1 MCRGSRAPSSKWRL
15 GPDPGRCSP
24 ASAGVAH
31 AFAGRP
37 TRPDRML
44 GAAARVL
51 HARPWCRLSRM
62 PLVLE
67 LASSDPRCTPR
78 RSTSV
83 HHRTKPRTT
92 TAKLIPMGADERR
105 ARSRMD
111 EKHLS
116 ESTKPSTSDD
126 DGPWHQH
133 QNVTRRAA
141 LVPKRD
147 CQSRSSKVP
156 CFIERLADLLT
167 PWKSGG
173 RRGSR

>member
-1 MCRGSRAPSSKWRL
+1 MEGRGRPPRSGDSVQTPVAAPPHRPGSPML
-15 GPDPGRCSP
+15 LLVGPPDPTGCWVQQ
-24 ASAGVAH
+24 A
-31 AFAGRP
+31 
-37 TRPDRML
+37 L
-44 GAAARVL
+44 VL

-111 EKHLS
+111 EKPLS
-116 ESTKPSTSDD
+116 ESTKPSTSDG